1 MDGAFSLQFSGSPVL
16 RFLEGEC
23 GNFYFHRYAET
34 IPKKY
39 HKQKKKV
46 QSAPAWVLAFIY
58 HITITKKEK

>member
-1 MDGAFSLQFSGSPVL
+1 MDGAFSLQFSGSSVL

-23 GNFYFHRYAET
+23 GNFHFRRYAET

-39 HKQKKKV
+39 HKQKRKFS
-46 QSAPAWVLAFIY
+46 QRPWVLAFIY